1 MTKVE
6 DFKKFIK
13 TKPELIKYIQNNQMT
28 WQKFYEIYDLYGED
42 SDVWQKYQSE
52 DRTIPSVADGINKI
66 TNIVKSMDMESI
78 KSHIN
83 TAQKAIDF
91 MSDLTS
97 KKSINENVIG
107 NNLNKGP
114 VKPRPLNKFFE
125 D

>member
-6 DFKKFIK
+6 EFKEFLK
-13 TKPELIKYIQNNQMT
+13 TKPELIKYVENGQMT
-28 WQKFYEIYDLYGED
+28 WQKFYEIFDIYGRDE
-42 SDVWQKYQSE
+42 SVWQKYKSV
-52 DRTIPSVADGINKI
+52 DRAIPGVNEGISKI
-66 TNIVKSMDMESI
+66 TSIVKNMDMESI

-91 MSDLTS
+91 MADLTS
-97 KKSINENVIG
+97 KNSNNIPSIG

-114 VKPRPLNKFFE
+114 VNPRPLNKFFE